1 MNPISKG
8 VKITQFR
15 DIPQFADIGHYA
27 VDYPI
32 DRLISFLEDEIRDYG
47 LQLNPEFQRGH
58 VWTRKQQI
66 AYVEFLLR
74 GGRTGRDLYFNN
86 PSWHRSVAP
95 GLYND
100 YVCVDGLQR
109 ITAISRFIHN
119 ELPVFGSKYKEF
131 TDSMRMT
138 QDTIRIH
145 INDLQTYEEVLAWY
159 IEMNAGG
166 TPHKKSEIQRV
177 QTLLDAEKRP
187 H

>member
-1 MNPISKG
+1 MNSISKG

-15 DIPQFADIGHYA
+15 DIPQFTDIGHYA

-32 DRLISFLEDEIRDYG
+32 DRLISFLEDEVRDYG

-66 AYVEFLLR
+66 SYVEFLLR

-95 GLYND
+95 GSYND

-119 ELPVFGSKYKEF
+119 EIPVFGSRYKEF

-138 QDTIRIH
+138 QDTIRVH
-145 INDLQTYEEVLAWY
+145 INDLQTYEEVLTWY
-159 IEMNAGG
+159 IEMNSGG
-166 TPHKKSEIQRV
+166 TPHRKSEIQRV
-177 QTLLDAEKRP
+177 QTLLDAEKRN

>member
-15 DIPQFADIGHYA
+15 DIPQFTDIGHYA

-74 GGRTGRDLYFNN
+74 GGRTGRDLYFNL
-86 PSWHRSVAP
+86 S
-95 GLYND
+95 L
-100 YVCVDGLQR
+100 
-109 ITAISRFIHN
+109 
-119 ELPVFGSKYKEF
+119 
-131 TDSMRMT
+131 
-138 QDTIRIH
+138 IH
-145 INDLQTYEEVLAWY
+145 I
-159 IEMNAGG
+159 
-166 TPHKKSEIQRV
+166 
-177 QTLLDAEKRP
+177 
-187 H
+187 

>member
-15 DIPQFADIGHYA
+15 DIPQFTDIGHYA

-74 GGRTGRDLYFNN
+74 GGRTGRDCI
-86 PSWHRSVAP
+86 STIQAGT
-95 GLYND
+95 GLLLLVY
-100 YVCVDGLQR
+100 
-109 ITAISRFIHN
+109 T
-119 ELPVFGSKYKEF
+119 
-131 TDSMRMT
+131 
-138 QDTIRIH
+138 TIMS
-145 INDLQTYEEVLAWY
+145 A
-159 IEMNAGG
+159 
-166 TPHKKSEIQRV
+166 
-177 QTLLDAEKRP
+177 
-187 H
+187 